1 MNTILSLPYL
11 DKHEETLVKE
21 MTQVFYKQRR
31 SLAPTDEEGAH
42 DPGQSGARGKLWQHM
57 WSQEL

>member
-1 MNTILSLPYL
+1 MNTISSLPYL

-42 DPGQSGARGKLWQHM
+42 DPGQSGARGKL
-57 WSQEL
+57 